1 MANGKKRAAVVRKLA
16 EPSTWAGLAAL
27 GVLVGM
33 TVEQVQALAH
43 AGAAVAGVMAVV
55 LGEGGA

>member
-1 MANGKKRAAVVRKLA
+1 MANGKKRAAVVKKLS

-33 TVEQVQALAH
+33 TVEQVQAVAH
-43 AGAAVAGVMAVV
+43 GGAAVASVLAVV
-55 LGEGGA
+55 LGEGGK